1 MATEAMA
8 KDMSG
13 WSDKTVCRL
22 LTGEPDNAEFLA
34 EAQQR
39 ELKCDSNAKSGGTKQ
54 QVGGK
59 LIPKKLSSD
68 GYICEPRLTD
78 TYTSNG
84 RKIEH
89 SFQYTPTSVMKDYT
103 TYSVLFGD
111 RWEMPQG
118 LNPCPNDRT
127 LNFYYERWLNEIKN
141 NSYMSSISV
150 TKPSPKPREFE
161 NLDKN
166 NEFLNK
172 QLQHN
177 GVLSYLY
184 YSNGKIIYDGL
195 APQSRFDFKLDD
207 NTELRSNS
215 IGKSIVSYLI
225 GNAICDGY
233 IESVDETLVSWP
245 VVRDTLYSSLTLLEI
260 LNMRARDQHV
270 VSESDGFIKTGRWFN
285 PVSIKSAASN
295 ELKGTKPN
303 KSKKYN
309 YNGFATNVA
318 MNFMMFKVG
327 DDWDSFLNKVFQE
340 RIKIQNRFIFQKV
353 IAVDKTDGTGWYS
366 AYASRYDYLRIAVA
380 MMEDWQNDTCVGK
393 YLKEMNDKKMPKSKM
408 EWGFDS
414 NPKNNRQLHFF
425 SSHYGGQFHIN
436 YKGMAKRNIIGMD
449 GYGGQSILID
459 MDNSRVVV
467 VNSASTN
474 YDWYELVYQPIK
486 TGELREQ

>member
-1 MATEAMA
+1 MATEAIA

-59 LIPKKLSSD
+59 LIPKKLRSD

-78 TYTSNG
+78 TYTSHR

-89 SFQYTPTSVMKDYT
+89 SYRPTNTSVMKDYT
-103 TYSVLFGD
+103 TYIVLFGD
-111 RWEMPQG
+111 RGEMPQQ

-127 LNFYYERWLNEIKN
+127 LNFYYKIWLNEI
-141 NSYMSSISV
+141 SDHTYIA
-150 TKPSPKPREFE
+150 TPSPKPREFE
-161 NLDKN
+161 NLHKD

-207 NTELRSNS
+207 NTEMRSNS

-233 IESVDETLVSWP
+233 IESVDETLESWP
-245 VVRDTLYSSLTLLEI
+245 VVRNTLYSRLTLLEI

-270 VSESDGFIKTGRWFN
+270 VTESDGFIKTGRWFN

-303 KSKKYN
+303 KSKQYN

-340 RIKIQNRFIFQKV
+340 RIKIQNRFIFGRTPGSKL
-353 IAVDKTDGTGWYS
+353 DGNTQYS

-425 SSHYGGQFHIN
+425 SSHYGGQFHLN